1 MGMYERILVPLDG
14 SNAGEMVLPYA
25 AEIASKT
32 GIELILVSV
41 SEVTGDARD
50 PLYHIYL
57 ERITEQVEHQLE
69 DWGAQGAARVR
80 NEVLAGDPASEILRY
95 ADEGNVSLIAMASR
109 GRSEHAPWLLGNI
122 AAKVLRATAK
132 PVLLVRTPADT
143 AALQQR
149 SLVKRILVPLDGSQ
163 VGEAALPYA
172 VGLAQELGAELVF
185 YQVLKHVVLVAAEG
199 ATMSSAMY
207 EEEEKHRRASAMAYL
222 ESVAKDVREKGL
234 SASSAVGS
242 GAPAD
247 QIIDYAEANAI
258 DLIAMSTHGRS
269 GITRWVF
276 GSVTDKVLHAG
287 NSPVLT
293 VRASKNTAG

>member
-1 MGMYERILVPLDG
+1 
-14 SNAGEMVLPYA
+14 
-25 AEIASKT
+25 
-32 GIELILVSV
+32 
-41 SEVTGDARD
+41 
-50 PLYHIYL
+50 
-57 ERITEQVEHQLE
+57 
-69 DWGAQGAARVR
+69 
-80 NEVLAGDPASEILRY
+80 
-95 ADEGNVSLIAMASR
+95 
-109 GRSEHAPWLLGNI
+109 
-122 AAKVLRATAK
+122 
-132 PVLLVRTPADT
+132 
-143 AALQQR
+143 
-149 SLVKRILVPLDGSQ
+149 
-163 VGEAALPYA
+163 
-172 VGLAQELGAELVF
+172 
-185 YQVLKHVVLVAAEG
+185 VLVAAEG
-199 ATMSSAMY
+199 ATMSSALY

-287 NSPVLT
+287 NTVVLT

>member
-1 MGMYERILVPLDG
+1 MYERILVSLDG

-25 AEIASKT
+25 AEIAAKT
-32 GIELILVSV
+32 GIELILVTV
-41 SEVTGDARD
+41 SELTADVRD
-50 PLYHIYL
+50 HLYRFYL
-57 ERITEQVEHQLE
+57 ERIAEQVEQQLE
-69 DWGAQGAARVR
+69 HWGAKGAARVR
-80 NEVLAGDPASEILRY
+80 SEILAGSPASKILRY
-95 ADEGNVSLIAMASR
+95 ADERNVSLIAMASR
-109 GRSEHAPWLLGNI
+109 GRSGQGPWLLGNI
-122 AAKVLRATAK
+122 AAKVLRATGK
-132 PVLLVRTPADT
+132 PVLLVRTPVD
-143 AALQQR
+143 AASLQQR
-149 SLVKRILVPLDGSQ
+149 SLVKRILVPLDGSK

-172 VGLAQELGAELVF
+172 VGLAQELGAELVL
-185 YQVLKHVVLVAAEG
+185 YQVLKHIVLVAAEG

-222 ESVAKDVREKGL
+222 EGVRKGVREKGL
-234 SASSAVGS
+234 SISSALGS
-242 GAPAD
+242 GPPAD

-287 NSPVLT
+287 NTVVLT